1 MLLIILGAGASHDSV
16 NTSQHPMDESL
27 RPPLANGLFD
37 RRFDGS
43 VRQFEQ
49 LLCVLDRLRERPN
62 GVSLEEQLE
71 TLQEEGV
78 TYPKRLEQLVAI
90 KFYLQNVL
98 FNCGASWAH
107 QAGQATNYV
116 AMLDRIDHWRHLHDD
131 QVAIVTFNYD
141 LLI

>member
-16 NTSQHPMDESL
+16 NISQHSMNENL

-37 RRFDGS
+37 ERFDGS

-49 LLCVLDRLRERPN
+49 LLGVLDRLRERPN

-71 TLQEEGV
+71 TLQEEG
-78 TYPKRLEQLVAI
+78 TNYPKRLEQLAAI

-98 FNCGASWAH
+98 FNCGTAWA
-107 QAGQATNYV
+107 TR
-116 AMLDRIDHWRHLHDD
+116 LDTRR
-131 QVAIVTFNYD
+131 TM
-141 LLI
+141 